1 MTRNFFTRGA
11 PPLAPM
17 MLVLLSL
24 IAAIYAALQAV
35 HFPFIAD
42 DNDYLITN
50 SKLAAL
56 PAAELWRLLVEPY
69 NPWEF
74 LPLRDLSYWLDLT
87 LFGLNPMAFRVHNI
101 VLYVLCCLL
110 VYVVTLGLW
119 RYFRATDDTNARWY
133 AAAVTALFTINPA
146 HVEAVVW
153 ISGRKDLLS
162 MLFALLA
169 LWLALRVKQKSVFST
184 RYAAGALLALLAAML
199 SKAAA
204 VAVAP
209 VIALLWIIFWRGT
222 PAVPA
227 PDLIRVAKP
236 NTRQAAD
243 KPRAHQI
250 LLWSAAAV
258 VLAAGMMLV
267 FVPNSNVKAAPYWGM
282 EVVTRALA
290 IGGWLT
296 RLAITPEGRHFF
308 YPVFEDSWLP
318 VMIVAGAAMLVA
330 AVFSA
335 VTLLRRP
342 SLERYAL
349 VTFVLLCLPYAQ
361 LVPFETFSL
370 VSDRFVALALWPLLL
385 IIVALSWRLPA
396 IPRIILL
403 LAISLAW
410 CWSSAERVRDWRS
423 DEALIDAELRA
434 YPGHYQPAFQ
444 QIIGILIPQALHGE
458 ASRLA
463 RQITAPEFRHILAEI
478 IEVDAMRST
487 TLATDDPRPAIARLT
502 RLGEDLKQ
510 MPAEAYWNQPMS
522 YVWKSCSN
530 IFALEW
536 ADLVAHYPGD
546 ALLNYRAGASLNDA
560 QQYRNAIPLLRTA
573 IQSAELPQNLR
584 ADALSNLGLALLSS
598 GRVNEAAKP
607 LQTAIDLA
615 PLEPMA
621 YCVLAEVYQRTS
633 RPAEAERAASE
644 CSSRAG
650 GRLPMLEK

>member
-1 MTRNFFTRGA
+1 M
-11 PPLAPM
+11 
-17 MLVLLSL
+17 
-24 IAAIYAALQAV
+24 
-35 HFPFIAD
+35 
-42 DNDYLITN
+42 
-50 SKLAAL
+50 
-56 PAAELWRLLVEPY
+56 
-69 NPWEF
+69 
-74 LPLRDLSYWLDLT
+74 
-87 LFGLNPMAFRVHNI
+87 
-101 VLYVLCCLL
+101 
-110 VYVVTLGLW
+110 
-119 RYFRATDDTNARWY
+119 
-133 AAAVTALFTINPA
+133 
-146 HVEAVVW
+146 
-153 ISGRKDLLS
+153 
-162 MLFALLA
+162 
-169 LWLALRVKQKSVFST
+169 
-184 RYAAGALLALLAAML
+184 
-199 SKAAA
+199 
-204 VAVAP
+204 
-209 VIALLWIIFWRGT
+209 
-222 PAVPA
+222 
-227 PDLIRVAKP
+227 
-236 NTRQAAD
+236 
-243 KPRAHQI
+243 
-250 LLWSAAAV
+250 
-258 VLAAGMMLV
+258 
-267 FVPNSNVKAAPYWGM
+267 
-282 EVVTRALA
+282 
-290 IGGWLT
+290 
-296 RLAITPEGRHFF
+296 
-308 YPVFEDSWLP
+308 
-318 VMIVAGAAMLVA
+318 
-330 AVFSA
+330 
-335 VTLLRRP
+335 
-342 SLERYAL
+342 
-349 VTFVLLCLPYAQ
+349 
-361 LVPFETFSL
+361 
-370 VSDRFVALALWPLLL
+370 
-385 IIVALSWRLPA
+385 
-396 IPRIILL
+396 
-403 LAISLAW
+403 
-410 CWSSAERVRDWRS
+410 RDWRS